1 MGTAE
6 RKEREKEKRRN
17 DIIDAAEQV
26 FFTRGIQNSTMDDV
40 AEKAELSKGTLY
52 LYFRSKEDLQFAI
65 CVRGADVM
73 NQRMRSVIS
82 PDRTGYE
89 NLLAIGQATIRF
101 AREYPDHFQTFLH
114 FQSVDI
120 EKANIGQEQ
129 YQRYIREEAPMAIVE
144 ECVGQGIMDQSLRQ
158 DIPLEILSTTLWSQM
173 IGILIVAHKKADLF
187 EMYGV
192 TEEQVLKTHFELLT
206 HGTLNKETS

>member
-17 DIIDAAEQV
+17 DIIDAAEQI
-26 FFTRGIQNSTMDDV
+26 FFTQGIEHATMDEV
-40 AEKAELSKGTLY
+40 AGKAELSKGTLY
-52 LYFRSKEDLQFAI
+52 LYFQSKEDLQFAI
-65 CVRGADVM
+65 CARGADVM
-73 NQRMRSVIS
+73 NQRMRTVIL
-82 PDRTGYE
+82 PERTGYE
-89 NLLAIGQATIRF
+89 NLLAIGEETIRY

-129 YQRYIREEAPMAIVE
+129 YQRYMREETPMAIVE
-144 ECVGQGIMDQSLRQ
+144 QCVAQGIMDRSLRQ
-158 DIPLEILSTTLWSQM
+158 DIPLEILSSTLWSQM
-173 IGILIVAHKKADLF
+173 IGILIVAHKKADVY

-192 TEEQVLKTHFELLT
+192 TEEQVLKTHFEILT
-206 HGTLNKETS
+206 NGLLNKEKP